1 MKRVLVILLA
11 VALLAGCVN
20 KSTTNVGASP
30 KTVGP
35 TVSPTAVASPQ
46 TKTYH
51 SAAFGFSVT
60 YDCKVFMAV
69 ASRPVSDLRYTWPG
83 LGLVV
88 DGAFQGLVVTLNG
101 PVSRPGLLVNALRPR
116 HAIAAP
122 SLSQFTQRLR
132 GGLAANVHLGGPPQA
147 VALNGLPAIRY
158 TARTGAT
165 TSLQYTI
172 YHGPFVYVIALTAP
186 TKLWP
191 AMALKLNAVAQTFTV
206 TR

>member
-1 MKRVLVILLA
+1 MKQVFVILLA
-11 VALLAGCVN
+11 VTLLAGCAR
-20 KSTTNVGASP
+20 KSTTNVSP
-30 KTVGP
+30 
-35 TVSPTAVASPQ
+35 SPTTTGLSARSTTVANPQ
-46 TKTYH
+46 TKTYR

-60 YDCKVFMAV
+60 YDRKVFMAV

-101 PVSRPGLLVNALRPR
+101 PVSQPGLLVNALRPR
-116 HAIAAP
+116 HTMAAP

-132 GGLAANVHLGGPPQA
+132 GELAANVHFVGPPQA
-147 VALNGLPAIRY
+147 VALNGVPAIRY
-158 TARTGAT
+158 TARTRAT
-165 TSLQYTI
+165 TSVQYTI

-191 AMALKLNAVAQTFTV
+191 ALALKLNAVAQTFTV
-206 TR
+206 TK